1 MAFLKKIE
9 IKGHVAEIV
18 NYLFQSLLIGYL
30 FLLLIEQIWSRSVSV
45 YLNLN
50 YILMIVIICG
60 ILDVFSEHKKQK
72 YEKPS
77 WKDYTYIV
85 LLGLGGFIIIKLKT
99 AQLGWL
105 SVLISIIAGILIILL
120 SLLVLEEDEDED
132 E

>member
-105 SVLISIIAGILIILL
+105 SGLISIIAGILIILL

>member
-50 YILMIVIICG
+50 YILMIVIICV

-105 SVLISIIAGILIILL
+105 SGLISIIAGILIILL

>member
-72 YEKPS
+72 Y
-77 WKDYTYIV
+77 
-85 LLGLGGFIIIKLKT
+85 
-99 AQLGWL
+99 
-105 SVLISIIAGILIILL
+105 
-120 SLLVLEEDEDED
+120 
-132 E
+132 